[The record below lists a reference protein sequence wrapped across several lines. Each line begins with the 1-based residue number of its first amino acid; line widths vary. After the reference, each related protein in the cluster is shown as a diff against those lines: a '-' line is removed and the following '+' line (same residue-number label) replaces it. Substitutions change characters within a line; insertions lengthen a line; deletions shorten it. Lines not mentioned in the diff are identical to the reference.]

1 VQSGGRLQPAMPIVD
16 RVHFRVL
23 LFRCEEDAMPAP
35 GDDRFFT
42 ELRGCT
48 AELARITG
56 GDLERPVPTCP
67 GWTFRQLATHVG
79 RGHRWAAQIVATR
92 AATPIP
98 VREVADGK
106 LPPDPAQHASWL
118 NAGADRVIDA
128 VTAAGSDLVWTL
140 AGLGPASFWARRRA
154 HEAAVHLAD
163 AQLAT
168 GRDVDLAPEAAA
180 DGVDEW
186 LAIIAASTAGTAGPA
201 RAPAQD
207 LRGDG
212 QSLHFHA
219 TDPGLSGTGEWL
231 VTRKPSGVAIVRGH
245 GKADV
250 AVRGPA
256 ASLLLVLTRRLP
268 SSAPG
273 IEVLGEQALLTHW
286 LEHTPF

>member
-1 VQSGGRLQPAMPIVD
+1 MD
-16 RVHFRVL
+16 
-23 LFRCEEDAMPAP
+23 AP

-48 AELARITG
+48 AELARIID

-98 VREVADGK
+98 LHEVADGK
-106 LPPDPAQHASWL
+106 LPPDPARHAPWL
-118 NAGADRVIDA
+118 NTGAEQVIEA
-128 VTAAGSDLVWTL
+128 VTAAGGDLVWTL
-140 AGLGPASFWARRRA
+140 TGIGPARFWARRRA

-163 AQLAT
+163 AQLAA
-168 GRDVDLAPEAAA
+168 GRDVDLASDAAA

-186 LAIIAASTAGTAGPA
+186 LARVAAGTGDTAGPA
-201 RAPAQD
+201 RD
-207 LRGDG
+207 LRGEG

-231 VTRKPSGVAIVRGH
+231 VTRTPSGVTVTRGH

-256 ASLLLVLTRRLP
+256 TSLLLVLTRRLP
-268 SSAPG
+268 PADPA
-273 IEVLGEQALLTHW
+273 IDVLGEHALLTHW
-286 LEHTPF
+286 LQHTPF

>member
-1 VQSGGRLQPAMPIVD
+1 MPMD
-16 RVHFRVL
+16 
-23 LFRCEEDAMPAP
+23 AP

-42 ELRGCT
+42 ELRACT
-48 AELARITG
+48 AELARIVD

-92 AATPIP
+92 ATAPIST
-98 VREVADGK
+98 REVADGK
-106 LPPDPAQHASWL
+106 LPAEPARHADWL
-118 NAGADRVIDA
+118 NEGADQVIEA
-128 VTAAGSDLVWTL
+128 VTAADGDLVWTMT
-140 AGLGPASFWARRRA
+140 GIRPASFWARRRA

-163 AQLAT
+163 AQLAA
-168 GRDVDLAPEAAA
+168 GRDVDLAPDVAA

-186 LAIIAASTAGTAGPA
+186 LALIAPEGTADPGRA
-201 RAPAQD
+201 RD
-207 LRGDG
+207 LAGDG

-231 VTRKPSGVAIVRGH
+231 VTRTPSGATLARGH

-256 ASLLLVLTRRLP
+256 TSLLLVLTRRRP
-268 SSAPG
+268 PADPA
-273 IEVLGEQALLTHW
+273 IEIFGEQALLTHW
-286 LEHTPF
+286 LERTPY